1 MKRPEE
7 DWQREPMFDGPLP
20 RHGEPAFEDPDFE
33 EAPQENDPP
42 EFAAI
47 RRIEILSRMHHMA
60 FRNLFRGDGL
70 PPAQAGAL
78 KVVIR
83 YPGMSQREL
92 ADRLHIQRATAT
104 VMLQKME
111 KAGYISREND
121 QADQRISRIYP
132 TTAARAMDTE
142 NQKRVDAYFARCFS
156 GVSQKDFSTMETVL
170 GRLGENLREMLSEN
184 PDPMDKE

>member
-1 MKRPEE
+1 MKRPED
-7 DWQREPMFDGPLP
+7 DWPEEPPFAGSCPHPEGPP
-20 RHGEPAFEDPDFE
+20 FE
-33 EAPQENDPP
+33 EGPQENDPP

-47 RRIEILSRMHHMA
+47 RRIELLSRMHHMA
-60 FRNLFRGDGL
+60 FRSVLRDDGL

-78 KVVIR
+78 RMVIR

-111 KAGYISREND
+111 KSGYIDRRPD

-132 TTAARAMDTE
+132 TTAAKAMDAE
-142 NQKRVDAYFARCFS
+142 NQKTVDAYFARCFA
-156 GVSQKDFSTMETVL
+156 GISQADYIAMEATL
-170 GRLGENLREMLSEN
+170 RKIGENLRDILSEN
-184 PDPMDKE
+184 PDPMAKE